1 MARIQNF
8 FFFFFY
14 FLENIFSL
22 PWEKEDLFGCW
33 AISSTSASEKNIEKQ
48 NDTLVIGER
57 AIKLF
62 TKL

>member
-1 MARIQNF
+1 MARIQN
-8 FFFFFY
+8 FFFFY

-48 NDTLVIGER
+48 NVIGER